1 MRGLW
6 RGKHA
11 NGKSTCRPG
20 QTGSVF
26 CLRFGWDDYRAAFCC
41 FATGVLYKLKESHTG
56 RGIEVVARDKKETVR
71 SQLTTT
77 SFIEVAIRLA
87 ALALLLYWTLILVQ
101 PFLSIA
107 IWSAVLTVAL
117 YPVFEWTSRLLGG
130 RRRIAAALI
139 TLLSLLIIVGPATW
153 LALGLVDSLR
163 VISERLDFAN
173 LTIPAPSTSIKEWP
187 LIGEPI
193 YQFWDLAS
201 TNLSA
206 AMSQILPQLKP
217 LGSSLLR
224 IGADTGLGIIMFL
237 AAIVV
242 AGFLFSPAPRIA
254 ETIKKFSHRLN
265 PDRGEEFVEQAGATI
280 RAVSRGVI
288 GISVL
293 QALLAG
299 IGLMVAGIPQASL
312 ITFGVLV
319 FGIIQIG
326 PSIILIPVVIWA
338 WTFMGTLPALLFTA
352 YMVPVNLL
360 DNLLRPIVM
369 GRGLKTPILVILI
382 GVIGGTLAY
391 GITGL
396 FLGPIVLAVIW
407 ELFVSW
413 IEERDGA

>member
-1 MRGLW
+1 MIR
-6 RGKHA
+6 H
-11 NGKSTCRPG
+11 
-20 QTGSVF
+20 Q
-26 CLRFGWDDYRAAFCC
+26 
-41 FATGVLYKLKESHTG
+41 
-56 RGIEVVARDKKETVR
+56 RDR
-71 SQLTTT
+71 SEKTTS
-77 SFIEVAIRLA
+77 SFIEVAIRLG
-87 ALALLLYWTLILVQ
+87 ALALLLYWSLVLVS
-101 PFLSIA
+101 PFISIV
-107 IWSAVLTVAL
+107 IWSAVLSVAL
-117 YPVFEWTSRLLGG
+117 YPIFEWISFRLGG
-130 RRRIAAALI
+130 RRRLAAALVTI
-139 TLLSLLIIVGPATW
+139 LSLLVIVGPATW

-163 VISERLDFAN
+163 VIAERLDLAN
-173 LTIPAPSTSIKEWP
+173 LTIPPPASSVREWP

-201 TNLSA
+201 TNLRGA
-206 AMSQILPQLKP
+206 LAQIMPQLKP

-237 AAIVV
+237 VSIIV
-242 AGFLFSPAPRIA
+242 AGFIFSPAPAIVEA
-254 ETIKKFSHRLN
+254 VKKFAHRLN
-265 PDRGEEFVEQAGATI
+265 PTRGEEFVDQAGATI

-299 IGLMVAGIPQASL
+299 VGLMVAGIPQASL
-312 ITFGVLV
+312 IAFAVLV
-319 FGIIQIG
+319 LGIIQIG
-326 PSIILIPVVIWA
+326 PSIVLIPVIIWS
-338 WTFMGTLPALLFTA
+338 WTFMDTTAALLFTA

-369 GRGLKTPILVILI
+369 GRGLKTPMLVILI

-413 IEERDGA
+413 IQESESA

>member
-1 MRGLW
+1 
-6 RGKHA
+6 
-11 NGKSTCRPG
+11 
-20 QTGSVF
+20 
-26 CLRFGWDDYRAAFCC
+26 
-41 FATGVLYKLKESHTG
+41 
-56 RGIEVVARDKKETVR
+56 VVRDKKGTVR

-107 IWSAVLTVAL
+107 IWSGVLTVAL
-117 YPVFEWTSRLLGG
+117 YPIFEWTSRLLGG

-153 LALGLVDSLR
+153 LALGLVNSLR
-163 VISERLDFAN
+163 VISERLDLAN
-173 LTIPAPSTSIKEWP
+173 LSVPTPPVSIKEWP
-187 LIGEPI
+187 LVGEPI
-193 YQFWDLAS
+193 YQFWELAS

-254 ETIKKFSHRLN
+254 EAIKKFSLRLN

-326 PSIILIPVVIWA
+326 PSIILIPVIIWA
-338 WTFMGTLPALLFTA
+338 WTFMDTLPALLFTA

-413 IEERDGA
+413 IDQRDGA

>member
-1 MRGLW
+1 MTSSVNWKRKSGLGNESIS
-6 RGKHA
+6 RDRKA
-11 NGKSTCRPG
+11 IAKSDR
-20 QTGSVF
+20 
-26 CLRFGWDDYRAAFCC
+26 
-41 FATGVLYKLKESHTG
+41 
-56 RGIEVVARDKKETVR
+56 
-71 SQLTTT
+71 TTT
-77 SFIEVAIRLA
+77 SFIEVAIRLG
-87 ALALLLYWTLILVQ
+87 ALALLIYWTLILVQ

-117 YPVFEWTSRLLGG
+117 YPVFEWTSRQLGG

-139 TLLSLLIIVGPATW
+139 TLLSLLIIIGPATW

-163 VISERLDFAN
+163 LISERLDLAN

-206 AMSQILPQLKP
+206 AMGQILPQLKP

-299 IGLMVAGIPQASL
+299 LGLMVAGIPQASL

-338 WTFMGTLPALLFTA
+338 WTFMGTMPALLFTA

>member
-1 MRGLW
+1 MSRDW
-6 RGKHA
+6 
-11 NGKSTCRPG
+11 
-20 QTGSVF
+20 
-26 CLRFGWDDYRAAFCC
+26 
-41 FATGVLYKLKESHTG
+41 KLPS
-56 RGIEVVARDKKETVR
+56 R
-71 SQLTTT
+71 SEGTT
-77 SFIEVAIRLA
+77 SFFVEVAIRLG
-87 ALALLLYWTLILVQ
+87 ALALLLYWSLILVQ

-117 YPVFEWTSRLLGG
+117 YPAFEWTSRQLGG

-139 TLLSLLIIVGPATW
+139 TLLSLLIIIGPATW
-153 LALGLVDSLR
+153 LALGLVDGLR
-163 VISERLDFAN
+163 LISARLDLAN
-173 LTIPAPSTSIKEWP
+173 LTIPPPSTAVKDWP
-187 LIGEPI
+187 LLGEPI

-206 AMSQILPQLKP
+206 ALAQIMPQLKP

-224 IGADTGLGIIMFL
+224 IGANTGLGIIMFL
-237 AAIVV
+237 ASVVV
-242 AGFLFSPAPRIA
+242 AGFLFSPAPAIA
-254 ETIKKFSHRLN
+254 EAIKKFSLRLN
-265 PDRGEEFVEQAGATI
+265 PTRGEEFVEQASATI

-288 GISVL
+288 GVSVL

-312 ITFGVLV
+312 ISFVVLI

-326 PSIILIPVVIWA
+326 PSIILIPVIIWA
-338 WTFMGTLPALLFTA
+338 WTVMDTLPAFLFTA

-369 GRGLKTPILVILI
+369 GRGLKTPILVILM

-396 FLGPIVLAVIW
+396 FLGPIVLAVVW
-407 ELFVSW
+407 ELFASW
-413 IEERDGA
+413 IKEKKAS

>member
-1 MRGLW
+1 MSRD
-6 RGKHA
+6 R
-11 NGKSTCRPG
+11 
-20 QTGSVF
+20 
-26 CLRFGWDDYRAAFCC
+26 
-41 FATGVLYKLKESHTG
+41 KLPAKFE
-56 RGIEVVARDKKETVR
+56 ETT
-71 SQLTTT
+71 S
-77 SFIEVAIRLA
+77 SFIEVAIRLG

-101 PFLSIA
+101 PFMSIA

-117 YPVFEWTSRLLGG
+117 YPAFEWLSRQLGG

-139 TLLSLLIIVGPATW
+139 TLLSLLIVIGPAAW
-153 LALGLVDSLR
+153 LALGLVDSVRL
-163 VISERLDFAN
+163 ISERLDLAN
-173 LTIPAPSTSIKEWP
+173 LTIPPPSTAIKNWP

-193 YQFWDLAS
+193 YQFWNLAS
-201 TNLSA
+201 TNFSA
-206 AMSQILPQLKP
+206 ALAQIMPQLKP

-237 AAIVV
+237 ASVVV
-242 AGFLFSPAPRIA
+242 AGFLFSPAPAIA
-254 ETIKKFSHRLN
+254 DAIKRLSRRLN
-265 PDRGEEFVEQAGATI
+265 PTHGEEFVEQAGATI

-299 IGLMVAGIPQASL
+299 IGVTVAGIPQASL
-312 ITFGVLV
+312 ITFGVLI

-326 PSIILIPVVIWA
+326 PSIILIPVIIWA
-338 WTFMGTLPALLFTA
+338 WTIMDTLPAFLFTA
-352 YMVPVNLL
+352 YIVPVNLL
-360 DNLLRPIVM
+360 DNLLKPIVM

-407 ELFVSW
+407 ELFASW
-413 IEERDGA
+413 TAEKK